1 MHLAIHKEA
10 ALRAVV
16 ANATQ
21 LYQATGW
28 SGNLGRAGWRI
39 HGSFNT
45 FSTGITVSRAAAFSL
60 GAALAFVSGA
70 SSRATDL
77 VGQVPLQAPSSVAV
91 LFDWSGAYFGGHVG
105 YSRGYGRNT
114 LFDPDPTAAGN
125 SFGSLFGGLQ
135 LGYNYLLPSRLL
147 VGVEGDISFPNF
159 LDDGI
164 VTSRPTSTG
173 SVTEK
178 LDFVSSARGRI
189 GYAFDHWLFYA
200 TGGLAWSQ
208 ARFLEDPGLT
218 GNEDKILRMRA
229 GWALGAGA
237 ELAIAPGWTARLEYL
252 YDRLGKSSGTFPSGA
267 SYESTTVDLYS
278 LRLGLS
284 RKLDWTGTTTD
295 PGAVTRA
302 SAIDPNS
309 WNMHGQL
316 TYVEQGYPAFHS
328 PYQGANSLTGTGQVQ
343 NTASATAFVGF
354 RPWDGTEIYIN
365 PELMQGFGLSDT
377 LGVASFPNGEAQKS
391 NFPMPRIDIA
401 RAFVRQTFGLGGE
414 QEPIEDGPNQLAG
427 KRDISRITI
436 TTGRFSVI
444 DLFDGN
450 SYSHDPRVD
459 FLNWNMYCCGSY
471 DFTMDKISYTW
482 GAAAELNQKY
492 WAFRA
497 GYFLVPDVSNS
508 NSFDTH
514 IPEHGEYIAELELRY
529 SLFSQPGKLRF
540 MGWTNIAKAGSY
552 ADALAMPAS
561 TPNYPDVTLTRQV
574 RTNYGFVANM
584 EQAITNDLGI
594 FSRASW
600 TPGHVEIIG
609 WTDCDESLSQGGV
622 LKGNAWGRPD
632 DKIGVAGVVEG
643 LSPIARAYFAAGG
656 LGILIGDG
664 QLNYRPEQILEAYYA
679 YSLNQWATLTFDYQ
693 FIDNPGYNADR
704 GPVSVFSGRLHA
716 QF

>member
-1 MHLAIHKEA
+1 MDIATRHQAETRRI
-10 ALRAVV
+10 V

-21 LYQATGW
+21 LYKTINPIGDRRRQTWEFLDGSRVLSKGISRVAALGLGVALASAFGTSPRAADLIGQMPSQAT
-28 SGNLGRAGWRI
+28 L
-39 HGSFNT
+39 
-45 FSTGITVSRAAAFSL
+45 
-60 GAALAFVSGA
+60 
-70 SSRATDL
+70 
-77 VGQVPLQAPSSVAV
+77 SVAIPYN
-91 LFDWSGAYFGGHVG
+91 WTGAYFGGHVG
-105 YSRGYGRNT
+105 YGRGYGRST
-114 LFDPDPTAAGN
+114 LFDSNPTAVGA

-135 LGYNYLLPSRLL
+135 FGYNHLLPSRLF
-147 VGVEGDISFPNF
+147 VGIEGDISFPNY

-164 VTSRPTSTG
+164 VASRSTPA
-173 SVTEK
+173 SNVTEQ
-178 LDFVSSARGRI
+178 LDFVSTVRGRA

-208 ARFLEDPGLT
+208 ARFREDSNLT

-237 ELAIAPGWTARLEYL
+237 ELAIAPSWTARLEYL
-252 YDRLGKSSGTFPSGA
+252 YDRLGKASGTFPSGTG
-267 SYESTTVDLYS
+267 YESTTFDLNS
-278 LRLGLS
+278 LRLGFN
-284 RKLDWTGTTTD
+284 RKLDWTGADTTSGNAGD
-295 PGAVTRA
+295 AW
-302 SAIDPNS
+302 AIDPGS
-309 WNMHGQL
+309 WNVHGQL
-316 TYVEQGYPAFHS
+316 TFDEQGYPAFRS
-328 PYQGANSLTGTGQVQ
+328 PYQGANSLTGSSQIQ
-343 NTASATAFVGF
+343 NTTSATAFVGF
-354 RPWDGTEIYIN
+354 RPWDGTEIYVN
-365 PELMQGFGLSDT
+365 PELMQGFGLSNT
-377 LGVASFPNGEAQKS
+377 LGVAGFPNGEAQKS
-391 NFPMPRIDIA
+391 DFPIPRIDVA

-414 QEPIEDGPNQLAG
+414 QETIEDGPNQLAG
-427 KRDISRITI
+427 REDISRITI
-436 TTGRFSVI
+436 TAGRFAVL

-471 DFTMDKISYTW
+471 DVTMDKISYTW
-482 GAAAELNQKY
+482 GAAAELNQKN
-492 WAFRA
+492 WAIRG
-497 GYFLVPDVSNS
+497 GYFLVPTVSNV

-514 IPEHGEYIAELELRY
+514 ILERGEYIGELELRY
-529 SLFSQPGKLRF
+529 SLFSQPGKLRL
-540 MGWTNIAKAGSY
+540 MGWANVANMGSY
-552 ADALAMPAS
+552 AEALAMPVT
-561 TPNYPDVTLTRQV
+561 TPNYPDITQTRQV

-584 EQAITNDLGI
+584 EQAITSDLGI

-600 TPGHVEIIG
+600 SPGLVEIIG
-609 WTDCDESLSQGGV
+609 WTDCDESLSFGAV
-622 LKGNAWGRPD
+622 LKGSAWGRPD